1 MTEILHINLSIL
13 DWLKYAIDKDNK
25 ISFYIKKPKILN
37 MDNYISNLN
46 IKKNVIFCSGNLA
59 EFFKKSCCVITSGPT
74 GAIIEALGYN
84 CKLIIPLID
93 AYDEIYLKSIK
104 IPKKMYK
111 ISRNKDVF
119 LKNLKSIKLVK
130 NQKKLNLIQLKNL
143 FEKVS
148 QKNQNIF
155 I

>member
-1 MTEILHINLSIL
+1 MRHPVIAYVFDMLLIVINSAPTSFKLSIAVNCL
-13 DWLKYAIDKDNK
+13 SYTNSSYVSSEITTQLFALL
-25 ISFYIKKPKILN
+25 ISKIL
-37 MDNYISNLN
+37 
-46 IKKNVIFCSGNLA
+46 
-59 EFFKKSCCVITSGPT
+59 
-74 GAIIEALGYN
+74 IIASSDHTPPVGLLGE
-84 CKLIIPLID
+84 LIIIPLID

-148 QKNQNIF
+148 QKNQSIF